1 MNANHKKLID
11 DHRRLID
18 YEVHNH
24 AKFVPKAVVLSEAH
38 ELAHEAAK
46 SFDPKAGVKFSTHLT
61 NQLKK
66 LSRLSTQYGAV
77 VRIPENRQFRGHR
90 VVQIQQSLKAELNRD
105 PSLEEIAEAS
115 GLPIQQISALL
126 NQKKKE
132 VNLNNLSH
140 QPVFIDDSNDDWV
153 HLVYH
158 DLSYIDKLIFEH
170 KTGFGGKEVLNN
182 EEIAKLVKLSPAT
195 VANRVKIITERIQE
209 GWN

>member
-1 MNANHKKLID
+1 MNATHKKLID
-11 DHRRLID
+11 DHRRLIN
-18 YEVHNH
+18 YEVHNY
-24 AKFVPKAVVLSEAH
+24 AKFVPKAVVLAKAH
-38 ELAHEAAK
+38 ELAYDAAK
-46 SFDPKAGVKFSTHLT
+46 SFDDKAGVKFSTHLT

-90 VVQIQQSLKAELNRD
+90 VTQVQQSLKAELNRD
-105 PSLEEIAEAS
+105 PSLEEVAEAS

-140 QPVFIDDSNDDWV
+140 QPIFIDDSNDDWV

-170 KTGFGGKEVLNN
+170 KTGFGSKKVLNN

-209 GWN
+209 GWR